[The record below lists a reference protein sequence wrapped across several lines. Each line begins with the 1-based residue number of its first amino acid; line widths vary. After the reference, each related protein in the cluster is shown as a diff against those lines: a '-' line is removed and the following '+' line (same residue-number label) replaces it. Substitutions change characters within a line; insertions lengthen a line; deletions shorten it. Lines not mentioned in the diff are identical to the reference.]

1 MFLINQSPANTILR
15 PIVDLLADL
24 TPTQVEEFI
33 REYYNEEW
41 FNSTTPSLRGND
53 NRLNHR
59 IRSLRAQMGITNW
72 YLQFTEDSVTTVL
85 FLCPKMTVVW
95 YDVIIM
101 CLCYGV

>member
-1 MFLINQSPANTILR
+1 MFLINSSPANTILR
-15 PIVDLLADL
+15 PIVDLLAYQ

-53 NRLNHR
+53 NRLNYR

-72 YLQFTEDSVTTVL
+72 YTVA
-85 FLCPKMTVVW
+85 T
-95 YDVIIM
+95 
-101 CLCYGV
+101 

>member
-1 MFLINQSPANTILR
+1 MFLINSSPANTILR
-15 PIVDLLADL
+15 PIVDLLAYQ

-72 YLQFTEDSVTTVL
+72 YTVA
-85 FLCPKMTVVW
+85 T
-95 YDVIIM
+95 
-101 CLCYGV
+101 